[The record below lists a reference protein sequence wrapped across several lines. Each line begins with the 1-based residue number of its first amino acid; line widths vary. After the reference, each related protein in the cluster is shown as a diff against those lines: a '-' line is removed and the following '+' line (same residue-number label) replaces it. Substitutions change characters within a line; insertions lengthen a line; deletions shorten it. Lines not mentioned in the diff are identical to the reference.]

1 MTNVDEHDIILY
13 TSSCLW
19 TPGIC
24 SLEHSIRFE
33 HPELVLRFEHPL
45 HETVRQIESKVVQT
59 PGDSAL

>member
-1 MTNVDEHDIILY
+1 MTNTDKHDSIIY
-13 TSSCLW
+13 TPSYLR
-19 TPGIC
+19 TPGTC
-24 SLEHSIRFE
+24 SLQHPLRFE